1 MTVIEHNRSVT
12 INADSVLEY
21 RDKLGELESHFAF
34 LKEATKKYYE
44 AVQEA
49 EKWKR
54 VMNLKESQIN
64 QFIESAK
71 DDIGQLVNAIEA

>member
-1 MTVIEHNRSVT
+1 MTVREHNRSVT
-12 INADSVLEY
+12 INADSVLDY
-21 RDKLGELESHFAF
+21 RDKLEELESHFAL

-44 AVQEA
+44 AVQEV

-64 QFIESAK
+64 QFVESAK
-71 DDIGQLVNAIEA
+71 DDLCQLAKSIEE